1 MYLEAINKT
10 VEGMSELGHESPEVG
25 KDLYGNISI
34 KFTHVTAFNVGE
46 RYRLGNLC
54 GFGCAVGFANPE
66 RRNRVV
72 TRGNLAD
79 LVLSIYQANSAE
91 RLKAEKLIQSNQ
103 PYIKTDN
110 GAVQNPNSPLIGAK
124 KLTRG

>member
-10 VEGMSELGHESPEVG
+10 IEDMSDIGHEAPEVG

-46 RYRLGNLC
+46 RYHLGNIC
-54 GFGCAVGFANPE
+54 GFGCVVGFANPE
-66 RRNRVV
+66 RSNRVV
-72 TRGNLAD
+72 TRDNLTD

-91 RLKAEKLIQSNQ
+91 RIKASKIIQSNQ
-103 PYIKTDN
+103 PYIQTDH
-110 GAVQNPNSPLIGAK
+110 GAVQNPSSPLIGAK